1 MIGIKTKIAVL
12 SLLVILLLT
21 FDVRIRIY
29 EDGSLRATACIP
41 WMICDRPY
49 VEPMA
54 EPLPPADY
62 GEILLPKD
70 HS

>member
-1 MIGIKTKIAVL
+1 MIGIKTKIAAL

-29 EDGSLRATACIP
+29 EDGSMKATACIP
-41 WMICDRPY
+41 LMICDRPY
-49 VEPMA
+49 QEPIA

-62 GEILLPKD
+62 GEILLPQD
-70 HS
+70 NS

>member
-1 MIGIKTKIAVL
+1 MKAKIGILA
-12 SLLVILLLT
+12 LLVVILLT
-21 FDVRIRIY
+21 FDVRIRVY

-41 WMICDRPY
+41 FMICDRPY
-49 VEPMA
+49 VEPIA

-62 GEILLPKD
+62 GEIILWED